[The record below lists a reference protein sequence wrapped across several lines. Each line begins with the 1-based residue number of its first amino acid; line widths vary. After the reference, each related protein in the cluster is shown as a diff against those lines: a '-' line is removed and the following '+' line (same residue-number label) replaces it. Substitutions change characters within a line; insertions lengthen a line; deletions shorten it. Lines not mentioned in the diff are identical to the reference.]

1 MFKVHQAQT
10 GQFSWVHDAAELWI
24 SVSESCLTHR
34 KGVLQKAIK
43 TKLEPAKI
51 LVLQGVYYI
60 YIWIRQLL
68 AGSPQ
73 QR

>member
-10 GQFSWVHDAAELWI
+10 GQFSWVHHAAELWI
-24 SVSESCLTHR
+24 SVSESCLTRR
-34 KGVLQKAIK
+34 KGFLQKAIK

-51 LVLQGVYYI
+51 LVLQGDYYI
-60 YIWIRQLL
+60 CIWIRQLL